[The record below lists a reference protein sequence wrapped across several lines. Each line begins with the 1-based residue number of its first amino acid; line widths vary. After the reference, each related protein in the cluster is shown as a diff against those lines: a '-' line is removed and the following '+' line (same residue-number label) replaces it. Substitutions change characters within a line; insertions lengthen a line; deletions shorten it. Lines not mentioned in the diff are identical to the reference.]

1 MTAKSFKYRAPIDAA
16 RIDEFLRG
24 TQYANRQANH
34 KAMVSS
40 LRAVLFGVGIEAAIR
55 HGRNR

>member
-16 RIDEFLRG
+16 RIDEFIHG
-24 TQYANRQANH
+24 IFTANRQANH
-34 KAMVSS
+34 KAMISS
-40 LRAVLFGVGIEAAIR
+40 LRAIIFGVGIDAARR

>member
-16 RIDEFLRG
+16 RIDEFLQG
-24 TQYANRQANH
+24 TQYANRRANH

-40 LRAVLFGVGIEAAIR
+40 LRAVLFGVSIDAVRR